1 MAKLHLFVN
10 IGWLQDELR
19 AAWMDVKG
27 EKACRAASPCPYG
40 RTEALHQIVITIHLL
55 QASHIEMRYLNFGQN
70 LCTLQFNVMFYY
82 CMINVFQVVAC

>member
-10 IGWLQDELR
+10 IGWLQDEPR
-19 AAWMDVKG
+19 AAWMVVKG
-27 EKACRAASPCPYG
+27 KRPAGLHLRVPMAGQKPCI
-40 RTEALHQIVITIHLL
+40 QIVMAIHLL

-70 LCTLQFNVMFYY
+70 LCTLQFNVMSYY